1 VGRSLAGRTRHGD
14 KGGSMAETFRFVN
27 EDTVFTLPWEVGI
40 QEGLFQRAGFDVEIG
55 EKNPGNTAPELFGRN
70 KEVLFESGRVDAFNV
85 CEWGAIKRTAVEGRT
100 RQGRILGF
108 RESITAMG
116 IVTRKDSGIV
126 RAEELAGVP
135 VAVQEH
141 TGSHYVAIKM
151 MEGFVPRDEIKT
163 VHVGGPLARLRALLS
178 GEVQAATLM
187 EPFLSYAEKDGYLV
201 TMAYYNGLVVLPEGS
216 DRGKFEQLQAIAQE
230 AVDLINADIGKYA
243 PLLLNDL
250 PPEMRKN
257 FTLDDLHIDRLRY
270 VHARPYS
277 ERNYQRAAAW
287 MAEWG
292 LLDEGTHPEKL
303 VAI

>member
-1 VGRSLAGRTRHGD
+1 
-14 KGGSMAETFRFVN
+14 MAERFRFVN

-40 QEGLFQRAGFDVEIG
+40 QEGLFERAGFTVEIG

-85 CEWGAIKRTAVEGRT
+85 CEWGAIKRTAVEGRS
-100 RQGRILGF
+100 RPAVILGF

-126 RAEELAGVP
+126 RPEELAGVP

-141 TGSHYVAIKM
+141 TGSHYMAIRM
-151 MEGFVPRDEIKT
+151 MEGFVPRDEIRT
-163 VHVGGPLARLRALLS
+163 VHVGGPAARLRALLD
-178 GEVQAATLM
+178 GRVQAATLM

-201 TMAYYNGLVVLPEGS
+201 SLSYYNGLVVLPEGG
-216 DRGKFEQLQAIAQE
+216 DRAKLERLQEVVRE
-230 AVDLINADIGKYA
+230 AVDLINADIHKYA

-250 PPEMRKN
+250 PPDLRANM
-257 FTLDDLHIDRLRY
+257 TLADLHVDRLRY
-270 VHARPYS
+270 VYARPYTQQQY
-277 ERNYQRAAAW
+277 ERSAAW

-292 LLDEGTHPEKL
+292 LLAEGAHPEKL
-303 VAI
+303 LAVGG

>member
-1 VGRSLAGRTRHGD
+1 
-14 KGGSMAETFRFVN
+14 MAETFRFVN
-27 EDTVFTLPWEVGI
+27 EDTVFTLPWEVAI
-40 QEGLFQRAGFDVEIG
+40 QEGLFQRAGFTVEIG

-141 TGSHYVAIKM
+141 TGSHYMAIRM

-201 TMAYYNGLVVLPEGS
+201 TMAYYNGLVVLPEDT
-216 DRGKFEQLQAIAQE
+216 DRAQFERLQAITQQ
-230 AVDLINADIGKYA
+230 AVDLINANPRKYA

-250 PPEMRKN
+250 PADLRANM
-257 FTLDDLHIDRLRY
+257 TLDDLHVDRLRY
-270 VHARPYS
+270 VHTRPYTQPQY
-277 ERNYQRAAAW
+277 ERSAAW

-292 LLDEGTHPEKL
+292 LLDEGARPERL
-303 VAI
+303 LGVG